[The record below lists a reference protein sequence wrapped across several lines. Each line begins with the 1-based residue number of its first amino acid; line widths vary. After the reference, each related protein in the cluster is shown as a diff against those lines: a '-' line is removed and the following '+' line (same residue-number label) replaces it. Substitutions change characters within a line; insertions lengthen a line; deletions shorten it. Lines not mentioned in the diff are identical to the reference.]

1 MIDTS
6 RQRVKIS
13 QVIENQLP
21 EFVQAESPLFVDF
34 MKQYYI
40 SQEYQGGPV
49 DVAENLDRYN
59 KLQTFV
65 GAALTEYTGLSTDT
79 QSYSDT
85 IFVETTKGW
94 PDKYGLLKIDDEIIT
109 YTGIGTTS
117 FTGCIR
123 GFSGVD
129 SLDRATRPDLVSF
142 QSTVGAAHTGGTKVY
157 NLSNLFIQEFFN
169 KLKTTFANG
178 FQNRTLDG
186 SIDEVQFIRQ
196 IKDFY
201 RTKGTEEAYKILFKV
216 LFGSEVNIIKPSDF
230 LLKPSDGDYS
240 FTQDFVAKLVTGDPR
255 ALKGSTLFQDT
266 DADDKTIP
274 GASGAISDVKEF
286 MYDGERYYQISLT
299 EESIQGNFVI
309 PGRTRLTDSV
319 SIGATVITVDTTV
332 GFPTSGTLNLVQND
346 IVGVT
351 SYTGKTSNQFLGI
364 TTTPQTYSVSDE
376 VRYGNVAYGYSA
388 GNINK
393 KIEVLITGV
402 LGGFD
407 VPEDTYYFNKG
418 DRIRVGNLGVMK
430 VSQDQSFNSWIH
442 NTAVKHAPISFIRI
456 SSDSFSVSTAADND
470 FLQKDTIEVLNSDSE
485 IIGTGK
491 ITSVVSNGTFVLGE
505 LPGIDPSNVTFIRRR
520 VLRGNSTVHE
530 NITKYTTD
538 VQNTYDHE
546 SGKKDPKPPHPH
558 VYTTSPSIPSL
569 GQEPITVSDRSI
581 TWTGVTG
588 GDTIQLIQ
596 VTDGAKDH
604 GFYSGEV
611 VTFNIIE
618 GSLGDLQNGKNY
630 FIKRVS
636 ANEVQ
641 LANFT
646 RFGKWHLRNCNWFGN
661 VQTFRSRSC

>member
-129 SLDRATRPDLVSF
+129 SLDSLTRPDLVSF
-142 QSTVGAAHTGGTKVY
+142 QNTVGAAHTGGTKVF

-201 RTKGTEEAYKILFKV
+201 RTKGTEETYKILFKV

-255 ALKGSTLFQDT
+255 
-266 DADDKTIP
+266 
-274 GASGAISDVKEF
+274 
-286 MYDGERYYQISLT
+286 R
-299 EESIQGNFVI
+299 
-309 PGRTRLTDSV
+309 
-319 SIGATVITVDTTV
+319 
-332 GFPTSGTLNLVQND
+332 
-346 IVGVT
+346 
-351 SYTGKTSNQFLGI
+351 
-364 TTTPQTYSVSDE
+364 
-376 VRYGNVAYGYSA
+376 
-388 GNINK
+388 
-393 KIEVLITGV
+393 
-402 LGGFD
+402 
-407 VPEDTYYFNKG
+407 
-418 DRIRVGNLGVMK
+418 
-430 VSQDQSFNSWIH
+430 
-442 NTAVKHAPISFIRI
+442 
-456 SSDSFSVSTAADND
+456 
-470 FLQKDTIEVLNSDSE
+470 
-485 IIGTGK
+485 
-491 ITSVVSNGTFVLGE
+491 
-505 LPGIDPSNVTFIRRR
+505 
-520 VLRGNSTVHE
+520 
-530 NITKYTTD
+530 
-538 VQNTYDHE
+538 
-546 SGKKDPKPPHPH
+546 
-558 VYTTSPSIPSL
+558 
-569 GQEPITVSDRSI
+569 
-581 TWTGVTG
+581 
-588 GDTIQLIQ
+588 
-596 VTDGAKDH
+596 
-604 GFYSGEV
+604 
-611 VTFNIIE
+611 
-618 GSLGDLQNGKNY
+618 
-630 FIKRVS
+630 
-636 ANEVQ
+636 
-641 LANFT
+641 
-646 RFGKWHLRNCNWFGN
+646 
-661 VQTFRSRSC
+661 

>member
-142 QSTVGAAHTGGTKVY
+142 QSTVGAAHTGGTKVF

-274 GASGAISDVKEF
+274 GGSGAISDVKEF

-332 GFPTSGTLNLVQND
+332 GFPTTGTLNLVQND

-376 VRYGNVAYGYSA
+376 VRYGNVYGYSA
-388 GNINK
+388 GNISK

-546 SGKKDPKPPHPH
+546 SGKKNPKPPHPH

-618 GSLGDLQNGKNY
+618 GSLGDLQNGK
-630 FIKRVS
+630 ITSLK
-636 ANEVQ
+636 E
-641 LANFT
+641 
-646 RFGKWHLRNCNWFGN
+646 
-661 VQTFRSRSC
+661 